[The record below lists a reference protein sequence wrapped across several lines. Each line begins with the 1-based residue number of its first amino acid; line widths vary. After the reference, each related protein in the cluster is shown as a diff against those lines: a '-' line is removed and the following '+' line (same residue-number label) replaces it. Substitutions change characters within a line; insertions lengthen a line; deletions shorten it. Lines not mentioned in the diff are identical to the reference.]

1 MSYYRNS
8 DPRNTHGVWE
18 VLNLILKKMR
28 EIELLIDEHFC
39 ELDDGYHWIRQP
51 ISIVEEE

>member
-8 DPRNTHGVWE
+8 DPRNTHGIWE
-18 VLNLILKKMR
+18 VLNLILKKMS
-28 EIELLIDEHFC
+28 EIELLIDQHFC

-51 ISIVEEE
+51 IILEEE